1 MSFAGKIAGFIHKH
15 GMIKP
20 GDRIGVAVSGGADSV
35 ALLRALLE
43 LRGELGCVL
52 AVVHFNH
59 GIRAE
64 AEAESKFVEGLAEK
78 FGLEFFSGSGDAR
91 KYARE
96 HRVSLE
102 TAARELRYGWFSEL
116 RVEKIATAH
125 TLDDQAETVVM
136 KLIRGAGTQGMS
148 GIWPCLST
156 QYPVL
161 STQKD
166 GTRERQHSAISS
178 QHSEKQHSAI
188 SSQHSEKQNQ
198 KQRRTGE
205 GACATR
211 IVRPM
216 LAVRRREVEA
226 YFRSLGQE
234 WCEDPSNRDV
244 KHTRNKVRHQLLPL
258 LEREYNPNIYQQL
271 ADAAEVAR
279 AEEQFWE
286 QYPVLSTQYSEKQ
299 ADHSVRDDK
308 LLNVELLSQEPLAV
322 RRRLVRVAFH
332 QASGKSLDFKHT
344 DELVR
349 FLERRQSSRLQ
360 LPEQWFAVLDRPGRA
375 VRFEEGTAV
384 SKRGSKVKGKETGGT
399 RQDAGKAGPS
409 LAKRGPTEDA
419 AYRARSG

>member
-35 ALLRALLE
+35 ALLRALVE
-43 LRGELGCVL
+43 LQGELGCVL

-64 AEAESKFVEGLAEK
+64 ARAEAEFVERLAET
-78 FGLEFFSGSGDAR
+78 FGVEFFSGSGDAR
-91 KYARE
+91 KYASE

-116 RVEKIATAH
+116 GVEKIATAH
-125 TLDDQAETVVM
+125 TLEDQAETVLM

-166 GTRERQHSAISS
+166 GTQEAGGGRQ
-178 QHSEKQHSAI
+178 EKQHSAI

-205 GACATR
+205 GASATR
-211 IVRPM
+211 TVRPM

-226 YFRSLGQE
+226 YLRSLGQE

-279 AEEQFWE
+279 AEEEFWE

-299 ADHSVRDDK
+299 ANHSVRDDK
-308 LLNVELLSQEPLAV
+308 LLNVGLLSHEPLAV
-322 RRRLVRVAFH
+322 RRRVVRVAFH

-349 FLERRQSSRLQ
+349 FLERRESSRLQ
-360 LPEQWFAVLDRPGRA
+360 LPEYWLAVLDWPKRRVTFEQRPPAKDGTGKLPITSKQKGRIA
-375 VRFEEGTAV
+375 AR
-384 SKRGSKVKGKETGGT
+384 KV
-399 RQDAGKAGPS
+399 
-409 LAKRGPTEDA
+409 
-419 AYRARSG
+419 